1 MFKHRF
7 VRFLVSGG
15 MGTLLSYGIY
25 LVLLQVLDFRL
36 SYTVSYVFGIIFA
49 YVMGRFFVFK
59 ATQGAASILLFPL
72 VYAAQY
78 VLGVCVVWGSV
89 EYLCMP
95 QWIAPLI
102 AVAVTIPCTYFLSKY
117 LFVGRF

>member
-25 LVLLQVLDFRL
+25 LALLQALDFRL

-49 YVMGRFFVFK
+49 YVMGRFLCLRQPK
-59 ATQGAASILLFPL
+59 GQHQS
-72 VYAAQY
+72 
-78 VLGVCVVWGSV
+78 CCSHW
-89 EYLCMP
+89 CMP
-95 QWIAPLI
+95 RSMCWACVWCG
-102 AVAVTIPCTYFLSKY
+102 AVSTTSACLN
-117 LFVGRF
+117 G